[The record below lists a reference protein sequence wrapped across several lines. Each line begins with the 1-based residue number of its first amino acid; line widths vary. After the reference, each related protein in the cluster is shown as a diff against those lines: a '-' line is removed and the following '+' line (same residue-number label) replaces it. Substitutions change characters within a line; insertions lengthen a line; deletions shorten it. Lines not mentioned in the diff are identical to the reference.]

1 MPYAIMRFAKYKG
14 GGGIGGI
21 EAHDE
26 REKDEYKSNPDVDLR
41 RTDQNF
47 HLVEPQGRYRTEID
61 RQIQAAGCRVRKD
74 SVRMVE
80 VLFTASPEFFKHKK
94 RSEVRAFFEEALSF
108 FKAHQNPETI
118 ISAVVHMDEKTP
130 HMHLCFV
137 PLTEDHR
144 LSAKDIVGNRKKLT
158 WWQDEYWKHMVKK
171 YPTLERGESASKTG
185 RAHIPPSLYKEAVHL
200 TRQKQEIL
208 SLMAEINLFNRKEKN
223 RELEAKLNRFVPA
236 VEAMQTKFRKY
247 ESAYEDLQ
255 EEKEALEKELVNSK
269 ESIYHRLEIGEQ
281 LKDFRDLQKLVK
293 RIPPEILEAY
303 KQTKSS
309 RKEQERE

>member
-26 REKDEYKSNPDVDLR
+26 REKDEYKSNPDVDLH

-47 HLVEPQGRYRTEID
+47 HLVEPQGRYRAEID

-80 VLFTASPEFFKHKK
+80 VLFTASPDFFKHKK
-94 RSEVRAFFEEALSF
+94 QSEVRAFFEEALTF
-108 FKAHQNPETI
+108 FKARQNPETI
-118 ISAVVHMDEKTP
+118 LSAVVHMDEKTP
-130 HMHLCFV
+130 HMHLVFV

-185 RAHIPPSLYKEAVHL
+185 RAHIPPSLFKEAVHL
-200 TRQKQEIL
+200 NRQKEQLLSSISQIGFFNKAEKVEEIQQL
-208 SLMAEINLFNRKEKN
+208 
-223 RELEAKLNRFVPA
+223 LNRYIPG
-236 VEAMQTKFRKY
+236 VEAMHTDMKK
-247 ESAYEDLQ
+247 
-255 EEKEALEKELVNSK
+255 LEKS
-269 ESIYHRLEIGEQ
+269 
-281 LKDFRDLQKLVK
+281 LKDLKKENKGLKKEVDSRKSVLKPMEHQKALDELNELKKLVGD
-293 RIPPEILEAY
+293 IPPEILQAC
-303 KQTKSS
+303 TKINHP